1 METLNKLLSMKTKS
15 LLLLL
20 LLTLSNSMFSQTY
33 ITNVTIAD
41 VEKQRWIPNQTVIIK
56 DDRIVN
62 IQKSSKIKIP
72 ESAIVINGTDK
83 YVLPGLTD
91 AHIHFFQSGGLYTRP
106 DVIDLQKDM
115 PYQKEIDYSHETME
129 EVLQRYLQNG
139 ITNVIDVGTTINFLK
154 QRELFK
160 NNDDVPSIYMTGP
173 LLTTYEPSVYKN
185 LKDDE
190 PFNLVKTVEDGINIV
205 QEQLQYQPDFIKIW
219 YIVGADGL
227 EKEASARKNLPI
239 VKAIIDEAHK
249 NNLKVAVHATQRITA
264 QLAVENGCDFLV
276 HSVDDEILK
285 ADFVQ
290 LMKKNK
296 TILCPTLIV
305 HGGYVN
311 TFGQTINPSD
321 HELLKADPHQL
332 GSLLDLKHLPDSLLI
347 NNYKKMANS
356 KEGVARLSKADSISM
371 ANLKILSD
379 SGVLI
384 ATGTDA
390 GNIGTLHASSY
401 LAELQTMKKSG
412 MSNWKILQASTI
424 NGAKILDKEN
434 EFGTVGIGKKAN
446 LIILDD
452 NPIEAIENITKIH
465 RVINKG
471 VVFNPDELIKDTPAD
486 LAQRQLN
493 AYNFRNID
501 AFLEPYAE
509 DVEVYNY
516 PDKLLFKGK
525 EAMRKNYSQI
535 FENTPNL
542 HCELLG
548 RIVQGNIVIDQER
561 VQFRDKI
568 VEAVAIYHVENGKI
582 KKVYFI
588 N

>member
-1 METLNKLLSMKTKS
+1 MKMKS
-15 LLLLL
+15 LLLFLL
-20 LLTLSNSMFSQTY
+20 LISSHCMFSQTY
-33 ITNVTIAD
+33 ITNVSIAD
-41 VEKQRWIPNQTVIIK
+41 LEKQKWVPNQTVVIK
-56 DDRIVN
+56 DDHIAN

-72 ESAIVINGTDK
+72 ESATIINGTGK

-129 EVLQRYLQNG
+129 EVLHRYLQNG
-139 ITNVIDVGTTINFLK
+139 ITNVIDVGATVNFLK
-154 QRELFK
+154 QREPFK
-160 NNDDVPSIYMTGP
+160 NDDDAPSIYITGP
-173 LLTTYEPSVYKN
+173 LLTTYEPSVYEN

-190 PFNLVKTVEDGINIV
+190 PFNLVKTVEDGINMV
-205 QEQLQYQPDFIKIW
+205 QQQLPFHPDFIKIW
-219 YIVGADGL
+219 YITSRNASGV
-227 EKEASARKNLPI
+227 EASARKNLPI
-239 VKAIIDEAHK
+239 IKAIIDEAHK

-285 ADFVQ
+285 ADFIQ

-305 HGGYVN
+305 SAGYIN
-311 TFGQTINPSD
+311 TFGQTISPSN
-321 HELLKADPHQL
+321 HELLKADPYQL
-332 GSLLDLKHLPDSLLI
+332 GSLLDLKHLPDTLLI

-379 SGVLI
+379 EGVLI

-401 LAELQTMKKSG
+401 LAELQAMKKSG
-412 MSNWKILQASTI
+412 MGNWKILQASTI
-424 NGAKILDKEN
+424 NGAKVLDKEN
-434 EFGTVGIGKKAN
+434 EFGTVSIGKKAN
-446 LIILDD
+446 LIILDA

-471 VVFNPDELIKDTPAD
+471 VVFNPDELIKDTPED

-509 DVEVYNY
+509 DVEIYQY
-516 PDKLLFKGK
+516 PDKLLYKGK
-525 EAMRKNYSQI
+525 DIMRDGYAKM

-548 RIVQGNIVIDQER
+548 RMVQGNIVIDQER
-561 VQFRDKI
+561 VKFGNNI

-582 KKVYFI
+582 NKVYFI
-588 N
+588 D